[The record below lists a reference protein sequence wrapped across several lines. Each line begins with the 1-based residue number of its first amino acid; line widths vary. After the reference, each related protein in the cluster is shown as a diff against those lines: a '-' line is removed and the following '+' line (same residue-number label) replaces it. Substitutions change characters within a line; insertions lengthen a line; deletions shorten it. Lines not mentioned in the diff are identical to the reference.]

1 MWVWVCR
8 AHCYVTLVAGLVS
21 DTQPAVGP
29 SFDLVMQVKCSGLT
43 PSISPAEVCHICG
56 KLSASLSHFISCCK
70 IWIIKPVLSQTAGS
84 KSSNW
89 RLKCFLINCAAPFWN
104 GCFISKKGHLI
115 CVFCKS
121 AECHNPRD
129 ASTAPWPRTFDISYL
144 RFEILSFTIFVVNTA
159 TILPPW
165 CHRGDVVVT

>member
-8 AHCYVTLVAGLVS
+8 AHCSVTLGARLGA

-43 PSISPAEVCHICG
+43 PSILQKCA
-56 KLSASLSHFISCCK
+56 ISVVNSTRPFLILLAAVK

-144 RFEILSFTIFVVNTA
+144 RFEILRFTIFVVNTA